1 MRRPGIVD
9 PTAQRL
15 VRAVYR
21 QRSPADRIAERV
33 VAVSAAAKLA
43 VVTAHLAPGVVAYL
57 LLHHAREP
65 ISRTLRIGEATAQ
78 VGIIMT
84 SIMIALGGAAL
95 LAPRLVDRL
104 PRRDVIAMLGLT
116 RVDPAGLLIA
126 CVFAGVVLL
135 APTEWLYEDAFGA
148 WLQGSWLALP
158 SWHFQRTAAFS
169 EIPPAVA
176 AVALLA
182 NIVGEELWFRA
193 YLYPKLAFLGGWT
206 WPVAGLLFIA
216 YHVFQAPVTYPGFLG
231 GLALTGLY
239 ALRRDLWSCVLLH
252 ALLQAPA

>member
-1 MRRPGIVD
+1 
-9 PTAQRL
+9 
-15 VRAVYR
+15 VYR
-21 QRSPADRIAERV
+21 QRTPADRIAERV
-33 VAVSAAAKLA
+33 VAGSAAAKLA

-252 ALLQAPA
+252 ALLQAPV